1 MSSICYLED
10 SVGQYFGNAINEKDG
25 SNRGADATLAR
36 MLRAKLLGNMGVV
49 LNVPHTNTQT
59 TRQYLSDG
67 YSIALTGNPVPPNS
81 AWSLEPV
88 KEGYASPGWGTS
100 RYTGEICLTNYFKR
114 TCSFEAS
121 IRPIVRPTR
130 DCTLRPRAVIAA
142 VATTNDGTASS
153 LFSSFPRSKWTK
165 SHIVMGG
172 GVSRDGYVDIRR
184 KHGEVLDWGLPY
196 DNVVNG
202 ATLRSNFNRVYQNL
216 KDPSFVQSTVAE
228 ANERSM
234 DLLTQIFELPETIIS
249 IGRSF
254 LSVRTFIRNWKT
266 REKLIQARKVAGTLG
281 FDTKRRKLRD
291 EIDFLTYELET
302 YSGPRVRGMKTRLHK
317 ARKALK
323 RLNKDRKNFLQQI
336 GDELASAWLRLRYE
350 VLPTIYACQ
359 DLAES
364 AENLSRVYQT
374 ERKRL
379 VEGANVPEF
388 PGWEFSGQQEVVW
401 HCMVK
406 YMYDTSGS
414 LSDIRKAMSANVFLT
429 AWELGKLTFVLD
441 WFFSVGDML
450 SARFGKPD
458 LVVNDGVTLSNKCTI
473 SGVYT
478 NKSTLGMVRVEYTH
492 YQRQVIDPQDFLGIF
507 PLINLNW
514 QRLVDSS
521 ALLWGELRRHFKK

>member
-10 SVGQYFGNAINEKDG
+10 SVKQYWGNAINESNG
-25 SNRGADATLAR
+25 SNRGADSTLAQ
-36 MLRAKLLGNMGVV
+36 MLRAKLLSNMGKVV
-49 LNVPHTNTQT
+49 NVPHTNTQT
-59 TRQYLSDG
+59 VRQYMSDG
-67 YSIALTGNPVPPNS
+67 YSIALTGNPVPPNVS
-81 AWSLEPV
+81 WSLEPV
-88 KEGYASPGWGTS
+88 KDGRASPGWGTAA
-100 RYTGEICLTNYFKR
+100 YTGEICLTDYYKR

-121 IRPIVRPTR
+121 VRPIVRRTG
-130 DCTLRPRAVIAA
+130 DCNLRPRAVIAA
-142 VATTNDGTASS
+142 VATTNDGTQSS
-153 LFSSFPRSKWTK
+153 LFSSYPRSRWSKG
-165 SHIVMGG
+165 HIVMGG
-172 GVSRDGYVDIRR
+172 IARDGYVDIRR
-184 KHGEVLDWGLPY
+184 KHGEVVDWGLPY
-196 DNVVNG
+196 DEILNANS
-202 ATLRSNFNRVYQNL
+202 LRSNFNRVYQNL
-216 KDPSFVQSTVAE
+216 KDPTFVQGTVAT

-254 LSVRTFIRNWKT
+254 LNVRSCIRNWQT
-266 REKLIQARKVAGTLG
+266 REKLAQARKAAGLLG

-291 EIDFLTYELET
+291 EIDFLSYELEN
-302 YSGPRVRGMKTRLHK
+302 YSGPRVRGMKSRLFK

-323 RLNKDRKNFLQQI
+323 RLNKDRKSFLQKI

-350 VLPTIYACQ
+350 ILPNIYACQ
-359 DLAES
+359 DLADS

-374 ERKRL
+374 ERDRL
-379 VEGANVPEF
+379 VEDANVPEF
-388 PGWEFSGQQEVVW
+388 PGWEFTGQQEVTW
-401 HCMVK
+401 RCMVK

-458 LVVNDGVTLSNKCTI
+458 LVVNDGVTLSNKCVI

-478 NKSTLGMVRVEYTH
+478 NKVTLGMVRVDYTH

-507 PLINLNW
+507 PQINLNW

-521 ALLWGELRRHFKK
+521 ALLWGELRRHFRK